1 MNRFETFTLI
11 KQAFDPEDD
20 QQALI
25 ANWGEDITKVAPAA
39 ISEKELTGNVLGIVS
54 LKEAK
59 QLQLIFDPRDA
70 RRPFGT
76 ATNKIWRMPHLPQE
90 FAPLDPDI
98 VYVDPTEGKEIP
110 VIAVIPKTMLIE
122 FVSEV
127 IPGKTKFED
136 AIAILQTPHENA
148 SIVGQAWFV
157 LQEKLNSK

>member
-1 MNRFETFTLI
+1 MFSFYQRELQDKIEKNYSKAKSIGIRPTEPLAVSWIKRSQNRVGFIHSPMTASIIGMSGVNCFKMFTLI

-20 QQALI
+20 EQALI

-76 ATNKIWRMPHLPQE
+76 ATNKIWRMPHLPQ
-90 FAPLDPDI
+90 
-98 VYVDPTEGKEIP
+98 
-110 VIAVIPKTMLIE
+110 
-122 FVSEV
+122 
-127 IPGKTKFED
+127 
-136 AIAILQTPHENA
+136 
-148 SIVGQAWFV
+148 
-157 LQEKLNSK
+157 